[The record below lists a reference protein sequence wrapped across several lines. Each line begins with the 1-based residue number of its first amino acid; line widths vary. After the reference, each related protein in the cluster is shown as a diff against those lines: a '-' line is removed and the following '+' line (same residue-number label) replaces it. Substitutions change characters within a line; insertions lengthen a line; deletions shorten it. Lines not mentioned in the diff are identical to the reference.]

1 MRHCRLEE
9 ICAAVGGTLLQGTDS
24 TVQGVTIDSRTAQPG
39 ELYIALV
46 GERTDGHR
54 YVEAALRA
62 GAVAAVVSQ
71 KPEKLL
77 PGKGYILTADTQ
89 EALKAL
95 ATWYRRQFS
104 IPFVQVTGSA
114 GKTTT
119 KEMIAAVLSRRL
131 CTHKTEG
138 NLNNH
143 VGTPLTLLRL
153 RAGHEIAVIE
163 TGMSHFGEIRY
174 MGEMVQPD
182 VAVITNVGDAHMGN
196 LDGTRRGVLR
206 AKCEIFENLQADG
219 IAVLNGDDKLLRN
232 ITLHQEIIFCGK
244 SEGCQVRIGDV
255 AERGINGTDC
265 TVTTARDTYRLHIAS
280 PGGYMVYPAAM
291 AIAIG
296 ERMGLHRQE
305 IVEGIAD
312 YRSVGSRMRV
322 VRMPGERIII
332 DDCYNANPQAMAEAL
347 RLLSLTD
354 CRRRVAVLGDMGELG
369 AGSVQAHRQV
379 GELAGGYGLDGLNAI
394 GEQAKYL
401 AEAAGGAAQW
411 FPAVSDAAD
420 ALRRAFTPGTA
431 ALVKASHSMGFTQ
444 VVEELEKDAASQ

>member
-1 MRHCRLEE
+1 MRNCGLFE
-9 ICAAVGGTLLQGTDS
+9 ICAAVGGTLLQGADLS
-24 TVQGVTIDSRTAQPG
+24 VQDVTIDSRTARSG

-54 YVEAALRA
+54 YVEAALTA
-62 GAVAAVVSQ
+62 GAAAAVVSQ
-71 KPEKLL
+71 MPEKLMS
-77 PGKGYILTADTQ
+77 GKGYILVPDTQ

-95 ATWYRRQFS
+95 ATWYRRQFN

-119 KEMIAAVLSRRL
+119 KEMIASVLSRHYRTL
-131 CTHKTEG
+131 RTEG

-143 VGTPLTLLRL
+143 VGTPLMLLRL
-153 RAGHEIAVIE
+153 RPEHEMAVIE

-196 LDGTRRGVLR
+196 LDGTRRGVLQ
-206 AKCEIFENLQADG
+206 AKCEIFENLRPNG
-219 IAVLNGDDKLLRN
+219 IAVLNGDDELLRD
-232 ITLHQEIIFCGK
+232 IALHQETVFCGK
-244 SEGCQVRIGDV
+244 REGCHVRISDV
-255 AERGINGTDC
+255 TERGINGTDC
-265 TVTTARDTYRLHIAS
+265 TVTTAGDVYRLHIAS

-291 AIAIG
+291 AIAIA
-296 ERMGLHRQE
+296 ERMGLDHRE

-354 CRRRVAVLGDMGELG
+354 CRRRIAVLGDMGELG
-369 AGSVQAHRQV
+369 IGSEQAHRRL
-379 GELAGGYGLDGLNAI
+379 GNLAGSCGLNALITI
-394 GEQAKYL
+394 GEQAKWI
-401 AEAAGGAAQW
+401 AEAAGGGAQW
-411 FPAVSDAAD
+411 FPTIADATE
-420 ALRRAFTPGTA
+420 ALRRLFTPGTA
-431 ALVKASHSMGFTQ
+431 VLVKASHSMGFTQ
-444 VVEELEKDAASQ
+444 VVEELEKVQ